1 MRRGQRAQNGFTLL
15 EVLVALGILVFAI
28 TTLMQS
34 MGTAASNTRMLDE
47 RTQAYL
53 LASNK
58 LVELQVYQQWPET
71 GSQDERI
78 EVDEREWLI
87 RTRISG
93 GPYPDTR
100 RVDVE
105 VGPAPRGGAS
115 AERNVLY
122 VLTSL
127 LGRPADEV
135 LAVEGEGGEGETP

>member
-1 MRRGQRAQNGFTLL
+1 MSGERGFTLL

-34 MGTAASNTRMLDE
+34 MGTAASNTHMLDE
-47 RTQAYL
+47 RTKAYM

-71 GSQDERI
+71 GTQDERI
-78 EVDEREWLI
+78 ERDDREWLI

-105 VGPAPRGGAS
+105 VGPDRAPGQ
-115 AERNVLY
+115 ERQVLY

-127 LGRPADEV
+127 LGKPAAEV
-135 LAVEGEGGEGETP
+135 VEVEAEGETP

>member
-1 MRRGQRAQNGFTLL
+1 MARERGFTLL

-34 MGTAASNTRMLDE
+34 MGTAASNTYMLDE
-47 RTQAYL
+47 RTQAYM

-78 EVDEREWLI
+78 ERGERHWLV

-105 VGPAPRGGAS
+105 VGPDREAGR
-115 AERNVLY
+115 ERQVLY

-127 LGRPADEV
+127 LGKPADEV
-135 LAVEGEGGEGETP
+135 VEVDAEGGTPP